1 MVNLSSKKEKIMYK
15 LKSKDLINISGGY
28 ACLHVKHTAENID
41 RVLNEVYGIC

>member
-1 MVNLSSKKEKIMYK
+1 MYK